1 MKSMPIWARTVKS
14 PLTPWVPE
22 PMILAI
28 SPSMAERVRAPN
40 RMASSSVSPV
50 VSSISLWVL
59 MKVLSALKASTKLC
73 SSALIAFKSCSIS
86 ILMLVPTSAW
96 NSDRVTPANRSVTEL
111 VSRSIISRA
120 LLILRSVNT
129 LPPPVSV
136 MVKASPV
143 VWILRRTWAPS
154 VTTEALI
161 PMVVSVPSPLILSAN
176 PWMVSP
182 VR

>member
-1 MKSMPIWARTVKS
+1 M
-14 PLTPWVPE
+14 
-22 PMILAI
+22 
-28 SPSMAERVRAPN
+28 
-40 RMASSSVSPV
+40 
-50 VSSISLWVL
+50 
-59 MKVLSALKASTKLC
+59 
-73 SSALIAFKSCSIS
+73 
-86 ILMLVPTSAW
+86 
-96 NSDRVTPANRSVTEL
+96 EL
-111 VSRSIISRA
+111 VSRSISSRA

-143 VWILRRTWAPS
+143 VWILRRTWVPS